1 VLQSRPGA
9 LRTLIK
15 LSPLFAPIRALAV
28 ALAGVALAALWFD
41 GQWQVALLI
50 AALACLVGLAFD
62 WLAKAVLPSRP
73 VIAVYLM
80 EWWILTPAMI
90 AAVAAAAVIVVTV
103 LLTVPDSESTETKK
117 LIGALATGVT
127 SFLSAAF
134 VSWFGDAKDSTLAD
148 HIRDAFRAKYKRR
161 ELGTPSKPGVKY
173 FEPGSPGERWV
184 YSVEFRGVE
193 GWGQSDR
200 VIRARGIATELTSG
214 NSDPTAV
221 APPEQ
226 V

>member
-1 VLQSRPGA
+1 LVLQSRPGA
-9 LRTLIK
+9 LRNVMK

-28 ALAGVALAALWFD
+28 GPGGVALAALWFD
-41 GQWQVALLI
+41 GQWQLALLI
-50 AALACLVGLAFD
+50 AVVACLVGLAFD
-62 WLAKAVLPSRP
+62 GLAKALLPNNP

-148 HIRDAFRAKYKRR
+148 HIRDAFRAKYKRGP
-161 ELGTPSKPGVKY
+161 GTPSEPGVKY
-173 FEPGSPGERWV
+173 FKADSPGERWV

-200 VIRARGIATELTSG
+200 VNRARGIATELNSG
-214 NSDPTAV
+214 ASDLTTA
-221 APPEQ
+221 APP

>member
-1 VLQSRPGA
+1 MR
-9 LRTLIK
+9 

-28 ALAGVALAALWFD
+28 ALGGVALAALWFD
-41 GQWQVALLI
+41 GQWQLALLI
-50 AALACLVGLAFD
+50 AAVACVVGLAFD
-62 WLAKAVLPSRP
+62 VLGKALLPNNP

-90 AAVAAAAVIVVTV
+90 AAVAAAAVMVVTV

-134 VSWFGDAKDSTLAD
+134 ISWFGDAKDSTLAD
-148 HIRDAFRAKYKRR
+148 HIRDAFRAKYKR
-161 ELGTPSKPGVKY
+161 GPATPSEPNVRY
-173 FEPGSPGERWV
+173 FKADSPGERWV

-200 VIRARGIATELTSG
+200 VNRARGIATELNSG
-214 NSDPTAV
+214 ASDLTVV